1 MIPHRKNI
9 LVVDHDR
16 GARQMFVGLLRS
28 QCGFFQVL
36 SAGSLQAALHL
47 VATNAVDVIVTGLNL
62 AEVACLHLI
71 ERLSDNFPDRKIV
84 HMTTPTRQLVRA
96 KMGQRPFLLHF
107 DQTQNL
113 NLLSRRICLEM
124 GIDYGGQLRGIGLPS
139 FLQLL
144 ELDGKSCIL
153 RVAGKGN
160 AGYLA
165 ILDGLLTDACEE
177 DNDTLAPK
185 DAALRILSWDDV
197 AIEID
202 LSAPKSEPAMEEGLT
217 MILLESGR
225 ISDEKRNRRIEQRQH
240 QRCMVPVALDYC
252 VDDSIYQCFLRDI
265 SLGGG
270 YIETEQELA
279 VGASISLLVKQAQSK
294 RGHLYQGLVVRT
306 DHKGVGIR
314 LAPMNSS
321 QRKIMMG
328 FMAENMKTEEV
339 VNDDMPP
346 AALSDD
352 AASSLEPP
360 VEPPTESPVEA
371 LAEEAEPP
379 AEEAPAEAPP
389 ADIREVYP

>member
-16 GARQMFVGLLRS
+16 SARQMFAGLLRS

-84 HMTTPTRQLVRA
+84 HMTTPARQLVRA

-124 GIDYGGQLRGIGLPS
+124 GIDYGGQLRGISLAS
-139 FLQLL
+139 FLQLI
-144 ELDGKSCIL
+144 ELDGQSCVL
-153 RVAGKGN
+153 RVSGKSN
-160 AGYLA
+160 IGYLA
-165 ILDGLLTDACEE
+165 VIDGVLVDACEE
-177 DNDTLAPK
+177 DNDVGEPK

-197 AIEID
+197 TIEID
-202 LSAPKSEPAMEEGLT
+202 LSAPQAEPAMDEPIT

-240 QRCMVPVALDYC
+240 QRCLVPVALDYC
-252 VDDSIYQCFLRDI
+252 VDDTIYQCFLRDV

-279 VGASISLLVKQAQSK
+279 VGDSISLLVKQAQGK

-306 DHKGVGIR
+306 DQKGVGVR
-314 LAPMNSS
+314 LSPMNAS
-321 QRKIMMG
+321 QQKIIMG

-339 VNDDMPP
+339 VGGDAPP
-346 AALSDD
+346 AALSSPDD
-352 AASSLEPP
+352 APATMPD
-360 VEPPTESPVEA
+360 
-371 LAEEAEPP
+371 EENP
-379 AEEAPAEAPP
+379 AANDGDAVDAQ
-389 ADIREVYP
+389 DVRDVYP